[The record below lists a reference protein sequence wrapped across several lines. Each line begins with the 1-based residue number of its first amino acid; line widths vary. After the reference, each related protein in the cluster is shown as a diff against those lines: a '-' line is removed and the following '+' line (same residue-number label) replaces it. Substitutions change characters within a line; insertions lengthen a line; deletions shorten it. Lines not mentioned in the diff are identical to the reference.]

1 MKNNNSSVLEDTKK
15 TIAQQ
20 LKITEFP
27 FVIKDRRGKDI
38 YIESSSGYWNKYQRN
53 KNGTILHQEDSNGGW
68 VNRELD
74 SENREI
80 FYQNSVG
87 ILIKREFDLD
97 GNVIY
102 YETEKGVNFDNRT
115 KFVELTLRQVAEKL
129 NIDVN
134 LLRIKE

>member
-1 MKNNNSSVLEDTKK
+1 MKDNNSSVLEDTKK

-27 FVIKDRRGKDI
+27 FIIRDKRDFLI
-38 YIESSSGYWNKYQRN
+38 YNESSSGHWYKYQRN
-53 KNGTILHQEDSNGGW
+53 KSGVIIHQEDSNGGW
-68 VNRELD
+68 INRDLD
-74 SENREI
+74 SEGREI
-80 FYQNSVG
+80 FYQNSKG
-87 ILIKREFDLD
+87 ILIKREFDSD

-102 YETEKGVNFDNRT
+102 YETEKGVNFDKRT

>member
-1 MKNNNSSVLEDTKK
+1 MKDNNSSVLEDTKK

-27 FVIKDRRGKDI
+27 FYIRDKRDHLI
-38 YIESSSGYWNKYQRN
+38 YNESSSGYWKKYQRN
-53 KNGTILHQEDSNGGW
+53 ENGVIIHQEDSNGGW
-68 VNRELD
+68 TNREVD
-74 SENREI
+74 AKGREI

-87 ILIKREFDLD
+87 ILIKREFDSNGDL
-97 GNVIY
+97 IY
-102 YETEKGVNFDNRT
+102 YETEKGIEIDKRT

>member
-1 MKNNNSSVLEDTKK
+1 MKDNNSSVLEDTKK

-27 FVIKDRRGKDI
+27 FTIRDKRYHLI
-38 YIESSSGYWNKYQRN
+38 YSESSSGYWNKYQRN
-53 KNGTILHQEDSNGGW
+53 ESGVIIHQEDSNGGW
-68 VNRELD
+68 ANRELD
-74 SENREI
+74 AEGREI

-102 YETEKGVNFDNRT
+102 YETEKGVNFDKRT